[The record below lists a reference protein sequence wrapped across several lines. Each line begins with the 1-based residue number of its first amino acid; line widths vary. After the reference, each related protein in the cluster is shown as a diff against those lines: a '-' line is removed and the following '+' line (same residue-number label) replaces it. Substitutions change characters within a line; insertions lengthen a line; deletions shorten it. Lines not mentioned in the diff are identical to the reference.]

1 MSESK
6 ENNEEEE
13 IKIKIML
20 LGESQIGKTSLI
32 QRYVKNNFNLSYI
45 TTVGIDFQLKQIKMN
60 NKSIKLQIW
69 DTAGQER
76 FKNITKSYFHS
87 SDGFIVGYDITSR
100 LSFTNVSTWLKEI
113 NDNAPEEIQ
122 KILIGNKCDLN
133 EREVTTEEGQKLA
146 EENETRLFIER
157 QKREKQEAEIEK
169 RKMLEQLA
177 RDKEERFGKKFDPF
191 TQDAKK
197 KEYTHE
203 ENVMYYLKTIK
214 TLYPPFRAGQT
225 LKNCY
230 NTIRIVLSNIL
241 KNINED
247 KFKKVKMTNQN
258 VQERIGKIPL
268 AVKTLNELGFVEE
281 GEFLVV
287 KNVDKDLFDKTI
299 KYLEEEVKKLD

>member
-6 ENNEEEE
+6 ANNAEEE
-13 IKIKIML
+13 IKIQIML

-146 EENETRLFIER
+146 EENGMKFFETSAKNDINV
-157 QKREKQEAEIEK
+157 
-169 RKMLEQLA
+169 
-177 RDKEERFGKKFDPF
+177 KETFESITKD
-191 TQDAKK
+191 
-197 KEYTHE
+197 
-203 ENVMYYLKTIK
+203 
-214 TLYPPFRAGQT
+214 
-225 LKNCY
+225 
-230 NTIRIVLSNIL
+230 IL
-241 KNINED
+241 D
-247 KFKKVKMTNQN
+247 
-258 VQERIGKIPL
+258 VQYK
-268 AVKTLNELGFVEE
+268 EE
-281 GEFLVV
+281 GESRNSLVIDRNIE
-287 KNVDKDLFDKTI
+287 KKKD
-299 KYLEEEVKKLD
+299 EEKEKKGCC

>member
-1 MSESK
+1 MTENK
-6 ENNEEEE
+6 ENNEEEEE

-20 LGESQIGKTSLI
+20 LGESQIGKTSFI

-113 NDNAPEEIQ
+113 NENAPEEIQ

-146 EENETRLFIER
+146 EENGMKFFETSAKNDINVKETFEAITKDILDVQYKVEGDGNRNSLVIDR
-157 QKREKQEAEIEK
+157 KTEK
-169 RKMLEQLA
+169 
-177 RDKEERFGKKFDPF
+177 KKDE
-191 TQDAKK
+191 AKK
-197 KEYTHE
+197 K
-203 ENVMYYLKTIK
+203 
-214 TLYPPFRAGQT
+214 G
-225 LKNCY
+225 CC
-230 NTIRIVLSNIL
+230 
-241 KNINED
+241 
-247 KFKKVKMTNQN
+247 
-258 VQERIGKIPL
+258 
-268 AVKTLNELGFVEE
+268 
-281 GEFLVV
+281 
-287 KNVDKDLFDKTI
+287 
-299 KYLEEEVKKLD
+299 

>member
-146 EENETRLFIER
+146 EENGMKFFETSAKNDINV
-157 QKREKQEAEIEK
+157 
-169 RKMLEQLA
+169 
-177 RDKEERFGKKFDPF
+177 KETFESITKD
-191 TQDAKK
+191 
-197 KEYTHE
+197 
-203 ENVMYYLKTIK
+203 
-214 TLYPPFRAGQT
+214 
-225 LKNCY
+225 
-230 NTIRIVLSNIL
+230 IL
-241 KNINED
+241 D
-247 KFKKVKMTNQN
+247 
-258 VQERIGKIPL
+258 VQYK
-268 AVKTLNELGFVEE
+268 EE
-281 GEFLVV
+281 GESRNSLVIDRNIER
-287 KNVDKDLFDKTI
+287 KKD
-299 KYLEEEVKKLD
+299 EEKKKKGCC

>member
-87 SDGFIVGYDITSR
+87 SDGFVVGYDITSR

-146 EENETRLFIER
+146 EENGMKFFETSAKNDINV
-157 QKREKQEAEIEK
+157 
-169 RKMLEQLA
+169 
-177 RDKEERFGKKFDPF
+177 KETFESITKD
-191 TQDAKK
+191 
-197 KEYTHE
+197 
-203 ENVMYYLKTIK
+203 
-214 TLYPPFRAGQT
+214 
-225 LKNCY
+225 
-230 NTIRIVLSNIL
+230 IL
-241 KNINED
+241 D
-247 KFKKVKMTNQN
+247 
-258 VQERIGKIPL
+258 VQYK
-268 AVKTLNELGFVEE
+268 EE
-281 GEFLVV
+281 GESRNSLVIDRNIE
-287 KNVDKDLFDKTI
+287 KKKD
-299 KYLEEEVKKLD
+299 EEKEKKGCC

>member
-6 ENNEEEE
+6 ENEDEE

-113 NDNAPEEIQ
+113 NENAPEEIQ

-133 EREVTTEEGQKLA
+133 EREVTTEEGKKLA
-146 EENETRLFIER
+146 EENGMKFFETSAKNDINVKETF
-157 QKREKQEAEIEK
+157 EAITK
-169 RKMLEQLA
+169 DILDVQY
-177 RDKEERFGKKFDPF
+177 KEEGDGNRNSLVIDRK
-191 TQDAKK
+191 TEKK
-197 KEYTHE
+197 KDE
-203 ENVMYYLKTIK
+203 EK
-214 TLYPPFRAGQT
+214 
-225 LKNCY
+225 
-230 NTIRIVLSNIL
+230 
-241 KNINED
+241 E
-247 KFKKVKMTNQN
+247 KK
-258 VQERIGKIPL
+258 GCC
-268 AVKTLNELGFVEE
+268 
-281 GEFLVV
+281 
-287 KNVDKDLFDKTI
+287 
-299 KYLEEEVKKLD
+299 

>member
-146 EENETRLFIER
+146 EENGMKFFETSAKNDINV
-157 QKREKQEAEIEK
+157 
-169 RKMLEQLA
+169 
-177 RDKEERFGKKFDPF
+177 KETFESITKD
-191 TQDAKK
+191 
-197 KEYTHE
+197 
-203 ENVMYYLKTIK
+203 
-214 TLYPPFRAGQT
+214 
-225 LKNCY
+225 
-230 NTIRIVLSNIL
+230 IL
-241 KNINED
+241 D
-247 KFKKVKMTNQN
+247 
-258 VQERIGKIPL
+258 VQYK
-268 AVKTLNELGFVEE
+268 EE
-281 GEFLVV
+281 GESRNSLVIDRNIE
-287 KNVDKDLFDKTI
+287 KKKD
-299 KYLEEEVKKLD
+299 EEKEKKRCC

>member
-6 ENNEEEE
+6 ENEDEE
-13 IKIKIML
+13 IQIKIML

-113 NDNAPEEIQ
+113 NENAPEEIQ

-133 EREVTTEEGQKLA
+133 EREVTTEEGKKLA
-146 EENETRLFIER
+146 EENGMKFFETSAKNDINVKETF
-157 QKREKQEAEIEK
+157 EAITK
-169 RKMLEQLA
+169 DILDVQY
-177 RDKEERFGKKFDPF
+177 KEEGDGNRNSLVIDRK
-191 TQDAKK
+191 TEKK
-197 KEYTHE
+197 KDE
-203 ENVMYYLKTIK
+203 EK
-214 TLYPPFRAGQT
+214 
-225 LKNCY
+225 
-230 NTIRIVLSNIL
+230 
-241 KNINED
+241 E
-247 KFKKVKMTNQN
+247 KK
-258 VQERIGKIPL
+258 GCC
-268 AVKTLNELGFVEE
+268 
-281 GEFLVV
+281 
-287 KNVDKDLFDKTI
+287 
-299 KYLEEEVKKLD
+299 

>member
-76 FKNITKSYFHS
+76 FKNITKRYFHS

-146 EENETRLFIER
+146 EESGMKFFETSAKNDINV
-157 QKREKQEAEIEK
+157 
-169 RKMLEQLA
+169 
-177 RDKEERFGKKFDPF
+177 KETFESITKD
-191 TQDAKK
+191 
-197 KEYTHE
+197 
-203 ENVMYYLKTIK
+203 
-214 TLYPPFRAGQT
+214 
-225 LKNCY
+225 
-230 NTIRIVLSNIL
+230 IL
-241 KNINED
+241 D
-247 KFKKVKMTNQN
+247 
-258 VQERIGKIPL
+258 VQYK
-268 AVKTLNELGFVEE
+268 EE
-281 GEFLVV
+281 GESRNSLVIDRNIE
-287 KNVDKDLFDKTI
+287 KKKD
-299 KYLEEEVKKLD
+299 EEKEKKGCC

>member
-1 MSESK
+1 MTENK
-6 ENNEEEE
+6 ENNEEEEEEE

-113 NDNAPEEIQ
+113 NENAPEEIH

-146 EENETRLFIER
+146 EENGMKFFETSAKNDINVKETF
-157 QKREKQEAEIEK
+157 EAITKDILDVQYKVEGDGNRNSLVID
-169 RKMLEQLA
+169 RKTE
-177 RDKEERFGKKFDPF
+177 
-191 TQDAKK
+191 KK
-197 KEYTHE
+197 KDE
-203 ENVMYYLKTIK
+203 E
-214 TLYPPFRAGQT
+214 
-225 LKNCY
+225 
-230 NTIRIVLSNIL
+230 
-241 KNINED
+241 
-247 KFKKVKMTNQN
+247 KKK
-258 VQERIGKIPL
+258 GCC
-268 AVKTLNELGFVEE
+268 
-281 GEFLVV
+281 
-287 KNVDKDLFDKTI
+287 
-299 KYLEEEVKKLD
+299 

>member
-146 EENETRLFIER
+146 EENGMKFFETSAKNDINVKETFESITKDILDV
-157 QKREKQEAEIEK
+157 Q
-169 RKMLEQLA
+169 
-177 RDKEERFGKKFDPF
+177 DKEEGESRNSLVIDRNIE
-191 TQDAKK
+191 KK
-197 KEYTHE
+197 KDE
-203 ENVMYYLKTIK
+203 EK
-214 TLYPPFRAGQT
+214 
-225 LKNCY
+225 
-230 NTIRIVLSNIL
+230 
-241 KNINED
+241 E
-247 KFKKVKMTNQN
+247 KK
-258 VQERIGKIPL
+258 GCC
-268 AVKTLNELGFVEE
+268 
-281 GEFLVV
+281 
-287 KNVDKDLFDKTI
+287 
-299 KYLEEEVKKLD
+299 

>member
-1 MSESK
+1 MLTKNKNYLQYNVINNKMSENK
-6 ENNEEEE
+6 ENNEEEEE

-20 LGESQIGKTSLI
+20 LGESQIGKTSFI

-100 LSFTNVSTWLKEI
+100 LSCTNVSTWLNEI

-146 EENETRLFIER
+146 EENGMKFFETSAKNDINV
-157 QKREKQEAEIEK
+157 
-169 RKMLEQLA
+169 
-177 RDKEERFGKKFDPF
+177 KETFESITKD
-191 TQDAKK
+191 
-197 KEYTHE
+197 
-203 ENVMYYLKTIK
+203 
-214 TLYPPFRAGQT
+214 
-225 LKNCY
+225 
-230 NTIRIVLSNIL
+230 IL
-241 KNINED
+241 D
-247 KFKKVKMTNQN
+247 
-258 VQERIGKIPL
+258 VQYK
-268 AVKTLNELGFVEE
+268 EE
-281 GEFLVV
+281 GESRNSLVIDRNIE
-287 KNVDKDLFDKTI
+287 KKKD
-299 KYLEEEVKKLD
+299 EEKKKKGCC

>member
-146 EENETRLFIER
+146 EENGMKFFETSAKNDINVKETFESITKDILDV
-157 QKREKQEAEIEK
+157 Q
-169 RKMLEQLA
+169 
-177 RDKEERFGKKFDPF
+177 DKEEGESRNSLVIDRNIE
-191 TQDAKK
+191 KK
-197 KEYTHE
+197 KDE
-203 ENVMYYLKTIK
+203 E
-214 TLYPPFRAGQT
+214 
-225 LKNCY
+225 
-230 NTIRIVLSNIL
+230 
-241 KNINED
+241 
-247 KFKKVKMTNQN
+247 KK
-258 VQERIGKIPL
+258 
-268 AVKTLNELGFVEE
+268 
-281 GEFLVV
+281 
-287 KNVDKDLFDKTI
+287 
-299 KYLEEEVKKLD
+299 KKGCC

>member
-146 EENETRLFIER
+146 EENGMKFFETSAKNDINV
-157 QKREKQEAEIEK
+157 
-169 RKMLEQLA
+169 
-177 RDKEERFGKKFDPF
+177 KETFESITKD
-191 TQDAKK
+191 
-197 KEYTHE
+197 
-203 ENVMYYLKTIK
+203 
-214 TLYPPFRAGQT
+214 
-225 LKNCY
+225 
-230 NTIRIVLSNIL
+230 IL
-241 KNINED
+241 D
-247 KFKKVKMTNQN
+247 
-258 VQERIGKIPL
+258 VQYK
-268 AVKTLNELGFVEE
+268 EE
-281 GEFLVV
+281 GESRNSLVIDRNIE
-287 KNVDKDLFDKTI
+287 KKKD
-299 KYLEEEVKKLD
+299 E

>member
-1 MSESK
+1 MTENK
-6 ENNEEEE
+6 ENNEEEEEEE

-113 NDNAPEEIQ
+113 NENAPEEIH

-146 EENETRLFIER
+146 EENGMKFFETSAKNDINVKETF
-157 QKREKQEAEIEK
+157 EAITKDILDVQYKVEGDGNRNSLVIDTKTE
-169 RKMLEQLA
+169 
-177 RDKEERFGKKFDPF
+177 
-191 TQDAKK
+191 KK
-197 KEYTHE
+197 KDE
-203 ENVMYYLKTIK
+203 E
-214 TLYPPFRAGQT
+214 
-225 LKNCY
+225 
-230 NTIRIVLSNIL
+230 
-241 KNINED
+241 
-247 KFKKVKMTNQN
+247 KKK
-258 VQERIGKIPL
+258 GCC
-268 AVKTLNELGFVEE
+268 
-281 GEFLVV
+281 
-287 KNVDKDLFDKTI
+287 
-299 KYLEEEVKKLD
+299 

>member
-1 MSESK
+1 
-6 ENNEEEE
+6 
-13 IKIKIML
+13 ML

-146 EENETRLFIER
+146 EENGMKFFETSAKNDINV
-157 QKREKQEAEIEK
+157 
-169 RKMLEQLA
+169 
-177 RDKEERFGKKFDPF
+177 KETFESITKD
-191 TQDAKK
+191 
-197 KEYTHE
+197 
-203 ENVMYYLKTIK
+203 
-214 TLYPPFRAGQT
+214 
-225 LKNCY
+225 
-230 NTIRIVLSNIL
+230 IL
-241 KNINED
+241 D
-247 KFKKVKMTNQN
+247 
-258 VQERIGKIPL
+258 VQYK
-268 AVKTLNELGFVEE
+268 EE
-281 GEFLVV
+281 GESRNSLVIDRNIE
-287 KNVDKDLFDKTI
+287 KKKD
-299 KYLEEEVKKLD
+299 EEKEKKGCC

>member
-1 MSESK
+1 MTENK
-6 ENNEEEE
+6 ENNEEEEE

-20 LGESQIGKTSLI
+20 LGESQIGKTSFI

-113 NDNAPEEIQ
+113 NENAPEEIQ

-146 EENETRLFIER
+146 EENGMKFFETSAKNDINVKETF
-157 QKREKQEAEIEK
+157 EAITKDILDVQYKVEGDGNRNSLVIDTKTE
-169 RKMLEQLA
+169 
-177 RDKEERFGKKFDPF
+177 
-191 TQDAKK
+191 KK
-197 KEYTHE
+197 KDE
-203 ENVMYYLKTIK
+203 E
-214 TLYPPFRAGQT
+214 
-225 LKNCY
+225 
-230 NTIRIVLSNIL
+230 
-241 KNINED
+241 
-247 KFKKVKMTNQN
+247 KKK
-258 VQERIGKIPL
+258 GCC
-268 AVKTLNELGFVEE
+268 
-281 GEFLVV
+281 
-287 KNVDKDLFDKTI
+287 
-299 KYLEEEVKKLD
+299 

>member
-1 MSESK
+1 MTENK
-6 ENNEEEE
+6 ENNEEEEE

-113 NDNAPEEIQ
+113 NENAPEEIQ

-146 EENETRLFIER
+146 EENGMKFFETSAKNDINVKETF
-157 QKREKQEAEIEK
+157 EAITKDILDVQYKVEGDGNRNSLVID
-169 RKMLEQLA
+169 RKTE
-177 RDKEERFGKKFDPF
+177 
-191 TQDAKK
+191 KK
-197 KEYTHE
+197 KDE
-203 ENVMYYLKTIK
+203 E
-214 TLYPPFRAGQT
+214 
-225 LKNCY
+225 
-230 NTIRIVLSNIL
+230 
-241 KNINED
+241 
-247 KFKKVKMTNQN
+247 KKK
-258 VQERIGKIPL
+258 GCC
-268 AVKTLNELGFVEE
+268 
-281 GEFLVV
+281 
-287 KNVDKDLFDKTI
+287 
-299 KYLEEEVKKLD
+299 

>member
-146 EENETRLFIER
+146 EENGMKFFETSAKNDINV
-157 QKREKQEAEIEK
+157 
-169 RKMLEQLA
+169 
-177 RDKEERFGKKFDPF
+177 KKTFESITKD
-191 TQDAKK
+191 
-197 KEYTHE
+197 
-203 ENVMYYLKTIK
+203 
-214 TLYPPFRAGQT
+214 
-225 LKNCY
+225 
-230 NTIRIVLSNIL
+230 IL
-241 KNINED
+241 D
-247 KFKKVKMTNQN
+247 
-258 VQERIGKIPL
+258 VQYK
-268 AVKTLNELGFVEE
+268 EE
-281 GEFLVV
+281 GESRNSLVIDRNIE
-287 KNVDKDLFDKTI
+287 KKKD
-299 KYLEEEVKKLD
+299 EEKEKKGCC

>member
-146 EENETRLFIER
+146 EESGMKFFETSAKNDINV
-157 QKREKQEAEIEK
+157 
-169 RKMLEQLA
+169 
-177 RDKEERFGKKFDPF
+177 KETFESITKD
-191 TQDAKK
+191 
-197 KEYTHE
+197 
-203 ENVMYYLKTIK
+203 
-214 TLYPPFRAGQT
+214 
-225 LKNCY
+225 
-230 NTIRIVLSNIL
+230 IL
-241 KNINED
+241 D
-247 KFKKVKMTNQN
+247 
-258 VQERIGKIPL
+258 VQYK
-268 AVKTLNELGFVEE
+268 EE
-281 GEFLVV
+281 GESRNSLVIDRNIE
-287 KNVDKDLFDKTI
+287 KKKD
-299 KYLEEEVKKLD
+299 EEKEKKGCC

>member
-1 MSESK
+1 MT
-6 ENNEEEE
+6 ENNENSEEEDEEE

-113 NDNAPEEIQ
+113 NENAPEEIH

-146 EENETRLFIER
+146 EENGMKFFETSAKNDINVKETF
-157 QKREKQEAEIEK
+157 EAITKDILDVQYKVEGDGNRNSLVIDTKTE
-169 RKMLEQLA
+169 
-177 RDKEERFGKKFDPF
+177 
-191 TQDAKK
+191 KK
-197 KEYTHE
+197 KDE
-203 ENVMYYLKTIK
+203 E
-214 TLYPPFRAGQT
+214 
-225 LKNCY
+225 
-230 NTIRIVLSNIL
+230 
-241 KNINED
+241 
-247 KFKKVKMTNQN
+247 KKK
-258 VQERIGKIPL
+258 GCC
-268 AVKTLNELGFVEE
+268 
-281 GEFLVV
+281 
-287 KNVDKDLFDKTI
+287 
-299 KYLEEEVKKLD
+299 

>member
-1 MSESK
+1 MTENK
-6 ENNEEEE
+6 ENNEEEEE

-20 LGESQIGKTSLI
+20 LGESQIGKTSFI

-113 NDNAPEEIQ
+113 NENAPEEIQ

-146 EENETRLFIER
+146 EENGMKFFETSAKNDINVKETF
-157 QKREKQEAEIEK
+157 EAITKDILDVQYKVEGDGNRNSLVID
-169 RKMLEQLA
+169 RKTE
-177 RDKEERFGKKFDPF
+177 
-191 TQDAKK
+191 KK
-197 KEYTHE
+197 KDE
-203 ENVMYYLKTIK
+203 E
-214 TLYPPFRAGQT
+214 
-225 LKNCY
+225 
-230 NTIRIVLSNIL
+230 
-241 KNINED
+241 
-247 KFKKVKMTNQN
+247 KKK
-258 VQERIGKIPL
+258 GCC
-268 AVKTLNELGFVEE
+268 
-281 GEFLVV
+281 
-287 KNVDKDLFDKTI
+287 
-299 KYLEEEVKKLD
+299 

>member
-1 MSESK
+1 
-6 ENNEEEE
+6 
-13 IKIKIML
+13 ML

-146 EENETRLFIER
+146 EENGMKFFETSAKHDINV
-157 QKREKQEAEIEK
+157 
-169 RKMLEQLA
+169 
-177 RDKEERFGKKFDPF
+177 KETFESITKD
-191 TQDAKK
+191 
-197 KEYTHE
+197 
-203 ENVMYYLKTIK
+203 
-214 TLYPPFRAGQT
+214 
-225 LKNCY
+225 
-230 NTIRIVLSNIL
+230 IL
-241 KNINED
+241 D
-247 KFKKVKMTNQN
+247 
-258 VQERIGKIPL
+258 VQYK
-268 AVKTLNELGFVEE
+268 EE
-281 GEFLVV
+281 GESRNSLVIDRNIE
-287 KNVDKDLFDKTI
+287 KKKD
-299 KYLEEEVKKLD
+299 EEKKKKGCC

>member
-1 MSESK
+1 
-6 ENNEEEE
+6 
-13 IKIKIML
+13 ML

-146 EENETRLFIER
+146 EENGMKFFETSAKADINVKEMFDYLSN
-157 QKREKQEAEIEK
+157 EIFKNFE
-169 RKMLEQLA
+169 
-177 RDKEERFGKKFDPF
+177 DKE
-191 TQDAKK
+191 
-197 KEYTHE
+197 KEKE
-203 ENVMYYLKTIK
+203 
-214 TLYPPFRAGQT
+214 
-225 LKNCY
+225 
-230 NTIRIVLSNIL
+230 
-241 KNINED
+241 NINIKKPKDDKED
-247 KFKKVKMTNQN
+247 KKCCK
-258 VQERIGKIPL
+258 
-268 AVKTLNELGFVEE
+268 
-281 GEFLVV
+281 
-287 KNVDKDLFDKTI
+287 
-299 KYLEEEVKKLD
+299 

>member
-6 ENNEEEE
+6 ENEDEE

-113 NDNAPEEIQ
+113 NENAPEEIQ

-146 EENETRLFIER
+146 EENGMKFFETSAKNDINVKETF
-157 QKREKQEAEIEK
+157 EAITKDILDVQYKVEGDGNRNSLVID
-169 RKMLEQLA
+169 RKTE
-177 RDKEERFGKKFDPF
+177 
-191 TQDAKK
+191 KK
-197 KEYTHE
+197 KDE
-203 ENVMYYLKTIK
+203 E
-214 TLYPPFRAGQT
+214 
-225 LKNCY
+225 
-230 NTIRIVLSNIL
+230 
-241 KNINED
+241 
-247 KFKKVKMTNQN
+247 KKK
-258 VQERIGKIPL
+258 GCC
-268 AVKTLNELGFVEE
+268 
-281 GEFLVV
+281 
-287 KNVDKDLFDKTI
+287 
-299 KYLEEEVKKLD
+299 

>member
-6 ENNEEEE
+6 ENEEEE

-113 NDNAPEEIQ
+113 NENAPEEIQ

-133 EREVTTEEGQKLA
+133 EREVTTEEGKKLA
-146 EENETRLFIER
+146 EENGMKFFETSAKNDINVKETF
-157 QKREKQEAEIEK
+157 EAITEDI
-169 RKMLEQLA
+169 LDVQY
-177 RDKEERFGKKFDPF
+177 KEEGDGNRNSLVIDRK
-191 TQDAKK
+191 TEKK
-197 KEYTHE
+197 KDE
-203 ENVMYYLKTIK
+203 EK
-214 TLYPPFRAGQT
+214 
-225 LKNCY
+225 
-230 NTIRIVLSNIL
+230 
-241 KNINED
+241 E
-247 KFKKVKMTNQN
+247 KK
-258 VQERIGKIPL
+258 GCC
-268 AVKTLNELGFVEE
+268 
-281 GEFLVV
+281 
-287 KNVDKDLFDKTI
+287 
-299 KYLEEEVKKLD
+299 

>member
-1 MSESK
+1 MLTKNKNYLQYNVINNKMSENK
-6 ENNEEEE
+6 ENNEEEEE

-20 LGESQIGKTSLI
+20 LGQSQIGKTSFI

-133 EREVTTEEGQKLA
+133 EREVTTEEGKKLA
-146 EENETRLFIER
+146 EENGMKFFETSAKNDINVKETF
-157 QKREKQEAEIEK
+157 EAITK
-169 RKMLEQLA
+169 DILDAQY
-177 RDKEERFGKKFDPF
+177 KEEGDVNRNSLVIDRK
-191 TQDAKK
+191 TEKK
-197 KEYTHE
+197 KDE
-203 ENVMYYLKTIK
+203 EK
-214 TLYPPFRAGQT
+214 
-225 LKNCY
+225 
-230 NTIRIVLSNIL
+230 
-241 KNINED
+241 E
-247 KFKKVKMTNQN
+247 KKK
-258 VQERIGKIPL
+258 GCC
-268 AVKTLNELGFVEE
+268 
-281 GEFLVV
+281 
-287 KNVDKDLFDKTI
+287 
-299 KYLEEEVKKLD
+299 

>member
-146 EENETRLFIER
+146 EENGMKFFETSAKNDINV
-157 QKREKQEAEIEK
+157 
-169 RKMLEQLA
+169 
-177 RDKEERFGKKFDPF
+177 KETFESITKD
-191 TQDAKK
+191 
-197 KEYTHE
+197 
-203 ENVMYYLKTIK
+203 
-214 TLYPPFRAGQT
+214 
-225 LKNCY
+225 
-230 NTIRIVLSNIL
+230 IL
-241 KNINED
+241 D
-247 KFKKVKMTNQN
+247 
-258 VQERIGKIPL
+258 VQYK
-268 AVKTLNELGFVEE
+268 EE
-281 GEFLVV
+281 GESRNSLVIDRNIE
-287 KNVDKDLFDKTI
+287 KKKD
-299 KYLEEEVKKLD
+299 EEKKKKGCC

>member
-6 ENNEEEE
+6 EHNEEAE

-146 EENETRLFIER
+146 EENGMKFFETSAKNDINV
-157 QKREKQEAEIEK
+157 
-169 RKMLEQLA
+169 
-177 RDKEERFGKKFDPF
+177 KETFESITKD
-191 TQDAKK
+191 
-197 KEYTHE
+197 
-203 ENVMYYLKTIK
+203 
-214 TLYPPFRAGQT
+214 
-225 LKNCY
+225 
-230 NTIRIVLSNIL
+230 IL
-241 KNINED
+241 D
-247 KFKKVKMTNQN
+247 
-258 VQERIGKIPL
+258 VQYK
-268 AVKTLNELGFVEE
+268 EE
-281 GEFLVV
+281 GESRNSLVIDRNIE
-287 KNVDKDLFDKTI
+287 KKKD
-299 KYLEEEVKKLD
+299 EEKEKKGCC

>member
-146 EENETRLFIER
+146 EENGMKFFETSAKNDINV
-157 QKREKQEAEIEK
+157 
-169 RKMLEQLA
+169 
-177 RDKEERFGKKFDPF
+177 KETFESITKD
-191 TQDAKK
+191 
-197 KEYTHE
+197 
-203 ENVMYYLKTIK
+203 
-214 TLYPPFRAGQT
+214 
-225 LKNCY
+225 
-230 NTIRIVLSNIL
+230 IL
-241 KNINED
+241 D
-247 KFKKVKMTNQN
+247 
-258 VQERIGKIPL
+258 VQYK
-268 AVKTLNELGFVEE
+268 EE
-281 GEFLVV
+281 GESRNSLVIDRNIE
-287 KNVDKDLFDKTI
+287 KKKD
-299 KYLEEEVKKLD
+299 EEKEKKGCC

>member
-146 EENETRLFIER
+146 EENGMKFFETSAKNDINV
-157 QKREKQEAEIEK
+157 
-169 RKMLEQLA
+169 
-177 RDKEERFGKKFDPF
+177 KETFESITKDIL
-191 TQDAKK
+191 DAQYK
-197 KEYTHE
+197 
-203 ENVMYYLKTIK
+203 
-214 TLYPPFRAGQT
+214 
-225 LKNCY
+225 
-230 NTIRIVLSNIL
+230 
-241 KNINED
+241 
-247 KFKKVKMTNQN
+247 
-258 VQERIGKIPL
+258 
-268 AVKTLNELGFVEE
+268 EE
-281 GEFLVV
+281 GESRNSLVIDRNIE
-287 KNVDKDLFDKTI
+287 KKKD
-299 KYLEEEVKKLD
+299 EEKKKKGCC

>member
-1 MSESK
+1 MLTKNKNYLQYNVINNKMSENK
-6 ENNEEEE
+6 ENNEEEEE

-20 LGESQIGKTSLI
+20 LGESQIGKTSFI

-133 EREVTTEEGQKLA
+133 EREVTTEEGKKLA
-146 EENETRLFIER
+146 EENGMKFFETSAKNDINV
-157 QKREKQEAEIEK
+157 
-169 RKMLEQLA
+169 
-177 RDKEERFGKKFDPF
+177 KETFESITKD
-191 TQDAKK
+191 
-197 KEYTHE
+197 
-203 ENVMYYLKTIK
+203 
-214 TLYPPFRAGQT
+214 
-225 LKNCY
+225 
-230 NTIRIVLSNIL
+230 IL
-241 KNINED
+241 D
-247 KFKKVKMTNQN
+247 
-258 VQERIGKIPL
+258 VQYK
-268 AVKTLNELGFVEE
+268 EE
-281 GEFLVV
+281 GESRNSLVIDRNIE
-287 KNVDKDLFDKTI
+287 KKKD
-299 KYLEEEVKKLD
+299 EEKKKKGCC

>member
-146 EENETRLFIER
+146 EENGMKFFETS
-157 QKREKQEAEIEK
+157 
-169 RKMLEQLA
+169 
-177 RDKEERFGKKFDPF
+177 
-191 TQDAKK
+191 AKNDI
-197 KEYTHE
+197 
-203 ENVMYYLKTIK
+203 NVNETFESITKD
-214 TLYPPFRAGQT
+214 
-225 LKNCY
+225 
-230 NTIRIVLSNIL
+230 IL
-241 KNINED
+241 H
-247 KFKKVKMTNQN
+247 VPHQ
-258 VQERIGKIPL
+258 
-268 AVKTLNELGFVEE
+268 EE
-281 GEFLVV
+281 GESINNLVIDRNIE
-287 KNVDKDLFDKTI
+287 KKKD
-299 KYLEEEVKKLD
+299 EEKKKKGCC

>member
-1 MSESK
+1 
-6 ENNEEEE
+6 
-13 IKIKIML
+13 ML

-133 EREVTTEEGQKLA
+133 EREVTTEDGQKLA
-146 EENETRLFIER
+146 EENGMKFFETSAKNDINV
-157 QKREKQEAEIEK
+157 
-169 RKMLEQLA
+169 
-177 RDKEERFGKKFDPF
+177 KETFESITKD
-191 TQDAKK
+191 
-197 KEYTHE
+197 
-203 ENVMYYLKTIK
+203 
-214 TLYPPFRAGQT
+214 
-225 LKNCY
+225 
-230 NTIRIVLSNIL
+230 IL
-241 KNINED
+241 D
-247 KFKKVKMTNQN
+247 
-258 VQERIGKIPL
+258 VQYK
-268 AVKTLNELGFVEE
+268 EE
-281 GEFLVV
+281 GESRNSLVIDRNIE
-287 KNVDKDLFDKTI
+287 KKKD
-299 KYLEEEVKKLD
+299 EEKEKKGCC

>member
-1 MSESK
+1 MCESK
-6 ENNEEEE
+6 ENHEEEE

-146 EENETRLFIER
+146 EENGMKFFETSAKNDINV
-157 QKREKQEAEIEK
+157 
-169 RKMLEQLA
+169 
-177 RDKEERFGKKFDPF
+177 KETFESITKD
-191 TQDAKK
+191 
-197 KEYTHE
+197 
-203 ENVMYYLKTIK
+203 
-214 TLYPPFRAGQT
+214 
-225 LKNCY
+225 
-230 NTIRIVLSNIL
+230 IL
-241 KNINED
+241 D
-247 KFKKVKMTNQN
+247 
-258 VQERIGKIPL
+258 VQYK
-268 AVKTLNELGFVEE
+268 EE
-281 GEFLVV
+281 GESRNSLVIDRNIE
-287 KNVDKDLFDKTI
+287 KKKD
-299 KYLEEEVKKLD
+299 EEKEKKGCC